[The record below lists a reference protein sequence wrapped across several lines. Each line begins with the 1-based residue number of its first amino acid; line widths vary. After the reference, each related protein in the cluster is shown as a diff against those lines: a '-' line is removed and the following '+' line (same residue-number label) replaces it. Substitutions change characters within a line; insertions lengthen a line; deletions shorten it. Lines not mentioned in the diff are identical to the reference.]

1 MRYDNSTKYKIIR
14 EFCNG
19 KNTSDIKREYGI
31 SPTSAIS
38 WLRSFAQNGAFDNKD
53 NSIIDEV
60 EIEQLRELAIRREI
74 DLRQHGTT
82 TNEKFDWILEFDANL
97 VEWKIYAEEWIK
109 TIVRSKDKALT
120 ALSVFFKKYLLNE
133 ELGIPHS
140 VKGFVSRKY
149 HAPDFYEILYSE
161 RTSKKD
167 ALEAA
172 KFILQFINW
181 ILEEKYSVEDD
192 NGNKTVAHEFY
203 NPLEKF
209 LPDYVKTNNRSESDK
224 NVLPY
229 RYIKTLRN
237 ILVPNDAICFRDLTY
252 AQEITDG
259 TNKKGDWYIVNKNI
273 IDDNDADCVWRKRE
287 SSLHEKKQYGY
298 GDYVY
303 ELWSPAKTICLLVK
317 LMLPLR
323 TYQARMLDSGE
334 IDTFKYIQTNKYGSG
349 EWVRNDSHL
358 SIGTEDRPYE
368 KGVLRKF
375 IDPVTHLEMTGF
387 YINTNKTADINKD
400 EADKGYDIPWQYE
413 EIQYWLAKLRDWQ
426 QKYNPIEKP
435 TAWTELTKNE
445 LGHYKDE
452 KILKEMGTTAFLF
465 RDAAGNKKHIPIRNE
480 AVNPIWYKLLQ
491 RLENDIKNSASNPIE
506 QELKFV
512 QSDSNVT
519 TFYPLH
525 SLRVSLITAFAL
537 EGGVPMPVLSKCI
550 AGHARLVMTLYYTK
564 MGVSYVTDTMA
575 KAEKSIMEK
584 EQESFDRFIKNAK
597 YEQLERATVIN
608 DTVAYDAVL
617 NAQKSKASIVMT
629 DKGICPKG
637 CFGCDTGG
645 TYINDDTGRIT
656 YGNVQGY
663 PAHNCVRCRWFITG
677 PAFLIGLVNH
687 FNELSYEMSEISK
700 RVSGFQNKV
709 EFLEDEKYDREQNKS
724 IFEHQ
729 EELIKYE
736 QLLQQETQEFDH
748 AANNLNATLRLI
760 DKCHKISQNKD
771 NNMSD
776 NAQLVPVGTIQDVH
790 LILESEAE
798 EIHQLQVICNGAE
811 LFPETDASKALLK
824 RSQIIDIT
832 LMFNNQKPVM
842 FALSEEEQLQVG
854 NQFMR
859 ILAQRTG
866 SLKDAIPYAIGRKK
880 LEEIGL
886 HNEFMEEFKNI
897 KESPSTNCLSEE
909 ST

>member
-1 MRYDNSTKYKIIR
+1 MRYDNNTKYKIIR
-14 EFCNG
+14 ELCNG
-19 KNTSDIKREYGI
+19 KNASDIKREYGI
-31 SPTSAIS
+31 SQTTATS
-38 WLRSFAQNGAFDNKD
+38 WLRSFVQNGVFDNKD
-53 NSIIDEV
+53 FSIIDGI
-60 EIEQLRELAIRREI
+60 EIEQLRELAKRRELE
-74 DLRQHGTT
+74 LRLHGTT
-82 TNEKFDWILEFDANL
+82 TNENFDWVLEFDANL
-97 VEWKIYAEEWIK
+97 IEWKIYAEEWIK
-109 TIVRSKDKALT
+109 TIVRSKALALKT
-120 ALSVFFKKYLLNE
+120 LSVFFKKYLLNE
-133 ELGIPHS
+133 ELGIPRS
-140 VKGFVSRKY
+140 IKKFVSREY
-149 HAPDFYEILYSE
+149 YAPDFYEIIFSE
-161 RTSKKD
+161 NTSKQYVLKT
-167 ALEAA
+167 A
-172 KFILQFINW
+172 KFILRFIDW

-192 NGNKTVAHEFY
+192 YGNKIVSHEFY

-209 LPDYVKTNNRSESDK
+209 LPDYVNTNNRSESDK

-237 ILVPNDAICFRDLTY
+237 ILVPNDAVCFKDLTF
-252 AQEITDG
+252 AQEITDS
-259 TNKKGDWYIVNKNI
+259 KKGGDWYVVNKNI
-273 IDDNDADCVWRKRE
+273 IDDNDTDCVWRKRE
-287 SSLHEKKQYGY
+287 SSMYERKHYEY
-298 GDYVY
+298 GDFVY
-303 ELWSPAKTICLLVK
+303 ELWCPAKTICLLVK

-334 IDTFKYIQTNKYGSG
+334 TDTFKYIQNDKYCHG
-349 EWVRNDSHL
+349 EWERNDSYL
-358 SIGTEDRPYE
+358 SQGTEDKPCE

-375 IDPVTHLEMTGF
+375 VDSVTHVEMTGF
-387 YINTNKTADINKD
+387 FINTNKTADINKD
-400 EADKGYDIPWQYE
+400 EADKGYDMPWQYE

-445 LGHYKDE
+445 LGNHKD
-452 KILKEMGTTAFLF
+452 KRILKAMGTASFLF
-465 RDAAGNKKHIPIRNE
+465 RDASGKKKYVPIRCE
-480 AVNPIWYKLLQ
+480 ALQPIWYKLLE
-491 RLENDIKNSASNPIE
+491 RLEQNINTSALNPIE
-506 QELKFV
+506 KDLKFV
-512 QSDSNVT
+512 QKSSNVT
-519 TFYPLH
+519 TYYPLH

-687 FNELSYEMSEISK
+687 FNKLSYEMSEISK
-700 RVSGFQNKV
+700 RVSDFQKKV

-798 EIHQLQVICNGAE
+798 EMHQLQVICNGAE

-824 RSQIIDIT
+824 RSQIIDLT

-859 ILAQRTG
+859 ILTQRAG

-897 KESPSTNCLSEE
+897 KESPSMNYLSEA

>member
-1 MRYDNSTKYKIIR
+1 MRYDNSTKYKIIK
-14 EFCNG
+14 ELCNG

-31 SPTSAIS
+31 WWNTAIS
-38 WLRSFAQNGAFDNKD
+38 WLRSFAQNGVFDNKD
-53 NSIIDEV
+53 FSIIDEIEV
-60 EIEQLRELAIRREI
+60 EQLRELAERRELE
-74 DLRQHGTT
+74 LRQHGTT

-97 VEWKIYAEEWIK
+97 IEWKIYAEEWIK
-109 TIVRSKDKALT
+109 TIVRNKAKALI

-149 HAPDFYEILYSE
+149 HAPDFYELLYSE
-161 RTSKKD
+161 RKSKKD
-167 ALEAA
+167 ALDAA
-172 KFILQFINW
+172 RFILQFINW

-192 NGNKTVAHEFY
+192 YGNKTVAQEFY
-203 NPLEKF
+203 NPLENF

-237 ILVPNDAICFRDLTY
+237 ILVPHDAICFRDLTF

-259 TNKKGDWYIVNKNI
+259 TNKRGDWYIVNKTI

-287 SSLHEKKQYGY
+287 SSLYERKLYGY

-334 IDTFKYIQTNKYGSG
+334 TDTFKYIQTNKYSSG

-400 EADKGYDIPWQYE
+400 ETDKGYDMPWQYE

-445 LGHYKDE
+445 LGKYKDE

-465 RDAAGNKKHIPIRNE
+465 RNAAGNNKHVPIGGQTLE
-480 AVNPIWYKLLQ
+480 PIWYKLLQ

-506 QELKFV
+506 QKLKFV
-512 QSDSNVT
+512 QADSYVT

-525 SLRVSLITAFAL
+525 SLRVSLITSFAL

-575 KAEKSIMEK
+575 KAEKTIMKK

-608 DTVAYDAVL
+608 DIVAYDAVL
-617 NAQKSKASIVMT
+617 NAQKTKASIVMT

-645 TYINDDTGRIT
+645 TYINDDTGKIT

-700 RVSGFQNKV
+700 RVSDFQKKV

-798 EIHQLQVICNGAE
+798 EMHQLQVICNGAE

-824 RSQIIDIT
+824 RSQIIDLT
-832 LMFNNQKPVM
+832 LMYNNQKPVM

-859 ILAQRTG
+859 ILTQRAG

-897 KESPSTNCLSEE
+897 KESPSMNYLSEA